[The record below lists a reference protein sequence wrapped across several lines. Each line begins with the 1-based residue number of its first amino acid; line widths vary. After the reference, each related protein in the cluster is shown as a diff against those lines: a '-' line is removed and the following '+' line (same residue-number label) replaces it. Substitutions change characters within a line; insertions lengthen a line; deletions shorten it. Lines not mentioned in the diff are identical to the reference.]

1 MDENR
6 EIRYQIRPK
15 FNLIYE
21 LGMPTGRKIRN
32 SLFILIVFMTLTFV
46 VLFKAGT
53 MSIVNNDIFKNIKID
68 KFLLILCIV
77 ADLVTIIRL
86 VGTIIFQSLQYKHV
100 TYTFYDKMMTY
111 EDDFLN
117 QHKKNIEYK
126 NIKEV
131 EIRRTIWDRILDYGI
146 MVVYTNAD
154 NDRNNGLVIYS
165 VKNPKS
171 HYDVIDKLIHS
182 QDRVNNVDNISKME
196 YTDNEYA
203 ENIYNSVNNRNSNIE
218 QSHKASSTD
227 EIHTVNNSDN
237 LEQDF
242 KESLKEINKGL

>member
-1 MDENR
+1 M
-6 EIRYQIRPK
+6 
-15 FNLIYE
+15 
-21 LGMPTGRKIRN
+21 
-32 SLFILIVFMTLTFV
+32 
-46 VLFKAGT
+46 
-53 MSIVNNDIFKNIKID
+53 
-68 KFLLILCIV
+68 FLLY
-77 ADLVTIIRL
+77 
-86 VGTIIFQSLQYKHV
+86 S
-100 TYTFYDKMMTY
+100 
-111 EDDFLN
+111 
-117 QHKKNIEYK
+117 
-126 NIKEV
+126 
-131 EIRRTIWDRILDYGI
+131 
-146 MVVYTNAD
+146 VYTNAD

>member
-6 EIRYQIRPK
+6 EVRYQITPK
-15 FNLIYE
+15 FNIIYE
-21 LGMPTGRKIRN
+21 LGMPTGKKIRTA
-32 SLFILIVFMTLTFV
+32 LFALLVFIILTFLV
-46 VLFKAGT
+46 AFKAGS

-68 KFLLILCIV
+68 KFLLILCFV

-86 VGTIIFQSLQYKHV
+86 VGTIVFQSLQYKHV
-100 TYTFYDKMMTY
+100 TYTFYDTMMTY

-146 MVVYTNAD
+146 MVIYTNAD

-165 VKNPKS
+165 VKNPKY
-171 HYDVIDKLIHS
+171 HYNVIDKLIHS
-182 QDRVNNVDNISKME
+182 SNNINNDKYSEQSQNMVNEQLNNKNNISNTDANVNKME
-196 YTDNEYA
+196 NP
-203 ENIYNSVNNRNSNIE
+203 
-218 QSHKASSTD
+218 
-227 EIHTVNNSDN
+227 
-237 LEQDF
+237 EQDF
-242 KESLKEINKGL
+242 KESLKNINK

>member
-32 SLFILIVFMTLTFV
+32 SLFILIVFMTLTFI

-146 MVVYTNAD
+146 MVIYTNAD

-171 HYDVIDKLIHS
+171 HYNVIDKLIHS
-182 QDRVNNVDNISKME
+182 SNNINNDKYSEQSQNMVNEQLNNKNNISNTDTNVNKME
-196 YTDNEYA
+196 NP
-203 ENIYNSVNNRNSNIE
+203 
-218 QSHKASSTD
+218 
-227 EIHTVNNSDN
+227 
-237 LEQDF
+237 EQDF
-242 KESLKEINKGL
+242 KESLKNINK

>member
-6 EIRYQIRPK
+6 EVRYQITPK
-15 FNLIYE
+15 FNIIYE
-21 LGMPTGRKIRN
+21 LGMPTGRKIRTA
-32 SLFILIVFMTLTFV
+32 LFALLVFIILTFLV
-46 VLFKAGT
+46 AFKAGS

-68 KFLLILCIV
+68 KFLLILCFV

-86 VGTIIFQSLQYKHV
+86 VGTIVFQSLQYKHV
-100 TYTFYDKMMTY
+100 TYTFYDTMMTY

-146 MVVYTNAD
+146 MVIYTNAD

-171 HYDVIDKLIHS
+171 HYNVIDKLIHS
-182 QDRVNNVDNISKME
+182 SNNISNDK
-196 YTDNEYA
+196 Y
-203 ENIYNSVNNRNSNIE
+203 SE
-218 QSHKASSTD
+218 QSQNMVNEQLNNKNNISNTD
-227 EIHTVNNSDN
+227 TNVNKVENP
-237 LEQDF
+237 EQDF
-242 KESLKEINKGL
+242 KESLKNINK